1 MFQAG
6 SGQNIPKARRDR
18 LYRLTKQFKSLA
30 NGVYPLAMELSEDEE
45 DLPKKINVAKVA
57 KKAAEEEFRL
67 MVKAREEKKKFQLE
81 LKEQQRAVTQ
91 APPVEQ
97 EVKLV
102 DESDNEEES
111 ESEEEE
117 EVQTEKKKV
126 KRDATGRRIHRKK
139 NEKKDTTNEQIETAS
154 PKPASPKKKKNEK
167 KKEVTNGDISKT
179 DSDLPSPI
187 KKPKNGEELNASVA
201 ETVTVSKTKKKK
213 DKKKQT
219 IQLNGDV
226 PTEKVQTAS
235 LKIETTH
242 KKPAEEK
249 ASKLPTPETNVE
261 STPPKSKKK
270 KNKNKSEQSPVPSSP
285 LILSLTPEQKAAIK
299 KSKEICS
306 NDAATSTPI
315 NNSSDKKF
323 KKSTEMS
330 AAATM
335 ILNLV
340 SEPKSKKSKKAA
352 AAAREEENEQV
363 ITISK
368 KRKNSEDE
376 VFSRNKK
383 SSTPMQRLVSTV
395 TIWTLNAWNPD
406 SSELTKN

>member
-6 SGQNIPKARRDR
+6 SGQNIPTTRRDR
-18 LYRLTKQFKSLA
+18 LYRLTKQFKALA

-81 LKEQQRAVTQ
+81 LKEQQRAATQ

-139 NEKKDTTNEQIETAS
+139 NAANEQIETAS
-154 PKPASPKKKKNEK
+154 PKPASPKKKKNKK

-187 KKPKNGEELNASVA
+187 KKPKNSEELNASVA
-201 ETVTVSKTKKKK
+201 ETVTVSKTKKNK

-219 IQLNGDV
+219 NQLNGDV
-226 PTEKVQTAS
+226 PTEKIQTVS
-235 LKIETTH
+235 PKIETTH

-249 ASKLPTPETNVE
+249 PSKLPTPETNVE

-330 AAATM
+330 AATTM

-383 SSTPMQRLVSTV
+383 SSTPMQRLVSIV
-395 TIWTLNAWNPD
+395 TIWTN
-406 SSELTKN
+406 